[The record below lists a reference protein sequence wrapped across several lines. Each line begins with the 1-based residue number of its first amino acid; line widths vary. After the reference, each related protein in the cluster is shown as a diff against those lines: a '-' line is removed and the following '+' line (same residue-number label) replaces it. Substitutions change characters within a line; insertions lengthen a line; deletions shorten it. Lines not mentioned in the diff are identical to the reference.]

1 MWRQA
6 SSSGSAPAPRGGASS
21 AALIIAGKASGFA
34 LGAALLA
41 ACAGDPVSTARQP
54 PAAAPPMQTGGAI
67 EIPTTTC
74 PPTNPFCSGAGTA
87 MTPTMTQQPP
97 NMCAGEVPIDLTP
110 AGVNIMI
117 AVDGSP
123 SMVTHWEGIKTA
135 VRSLFRSN
143 PTAQFGLHVFW
154 GEPADVW
161 TMSTANMTNNICAAT
176 HNDGLEIG
184 THTEDAL
191 MGALGDA
198 PPGQWF
204 IENRIEISPV
214 IEPLN
219 HYLAEGNTLADPTRT
234 NYLVLLSDGND
245 NCFGSFFVANSHKL
259 SAYEKVA
266 IELFKKGIRII
277 PIGFAAPTVDASNDP
292 WAALRPGRVRPNTD
306 FDVLGTLL
314 EHGGA
319 ALSEVPRADDPSKL
333 EAAVQTVG
341 QRITNCRFDL
351 PANLDPN
358 ASASPFELNF
368 SINGQ
373 TIARDRLEQNGWNF
387 VMGGTAQV
395 ELFGDACVAIQ
406 AGEQIQVGKSC
417 ASDVCGVASIKV
429 ETKPRAVLLVLD
441 SSASRIECVDGSW
454 DCLSDPNTTP
464 NRPPTFWEEAMAA
477 VSTSLTA
484 PINDDVEFGMQFFP
498 SKTAEL
504 LSCFVEGSAEIA
516 AAQGTEIG
524 IMKAMLEKLPFG
536 LSPVVE
542 AIENVAANP
551 GRLAETDVLG
561 AVVVLSDGGDNCS
574 GAAAPEIVS
583 RMSTAAA
590 TLLEAGV
597 KTYAVRYGSEA
608 GRTAAGEEQLRALVT
623 SGGTAVIDPMDP
635 SGRPYVDA
643 ATAEE
648 LNAALAEIADR
659 LATCSFALEGIP
671 ANAVKDDAN
680 IYLNGEVIPFDSMAA
695 KQDGWAWVDADRTT
709 VELYG
714 PSCEAFKT
722 NRRTS
727 IVAEFGCP
735 PVIVPPVE

>member
-1 MWRQA
+1 MWE
-6 SSSGSAPAPRGGASS
+6 
-21 AALIIAGKASGFA
+21 FA

-54 PAAAPPMQTGGAI
+54 PAAAPPMQTGGTI

-74 PPTNPFCSGAGTA
+74 PPTNPFCSGGGTA
-87 MTPTMTQQPP
+87 MTPTNTNKPT
-97 NMCAGEVPIDLTP
+97 NTCAGEVPIDLTP

-123 SMVTHWEGIKTA
+123 TMMTHWTGIQTA

-161 TMSTANMTNNICAAT
+161 SGTTRNTTNNICGVV
-176 HNDGLEIG
+176 HNDLLEIG
-184 THTEDAL
+184 THTEEAL
-191 MGALGDA
+191 MSALGDA

-219 HYLAEGNTLADPTRT
+219 HYLTEANKLADPTRT

-245 NCFGSFFVANSHKL
+245 NCFGSFFITNDHKM
-259 SAYEKVA
+259 SSYQKIAV
-266 IELFKKGIRII
+266 ELFKKGIRVI
-277 PIGFAAPTVDASNDP
+277 PIGFTAPTVDVSGDP
-292 WAALRPGRVRPNTD
+292 WAGLRPGAVRPETD

-314 EHGGA
+314 ENGGA
-319 ALSEVPRADDPSKL
+319 ALPEVPRADDPAKL

-351 PANLDPN
+351 PASLDPN
-358 ASASPFELNF
+358 ASANPFVLNF

-373 TIARDRLEQNGWNF
+373 EIARDRVEKNGWNF
-387 VMGGTAQV
+387 VRGGTAQV

-406 AGEQIQVGKSC
+406 AGEAIQVGKSC
-417 ASDVCGVASIKV
+417 ASDVCGTASIKV
-429 ETKPRAVLLVLD
+429 ETRPRAVLLVVD
-441 SSASRIECVDGSW
+441 GSASRLECVDGTW
-454 DCLSDPNTTP
+454 DCISDPNTTP

-477 VSTSLTA
+477 VGASLTA
-484 PINDDVEFGMQFFP
+484 PINDDVEFGAQFFP

-504 LSCFVEGSAEIA
+504 LSCFVEASAEIP
-516 AAQGTEIG
+516 AAQATEVP

-551 GRLAETDVLG
+551 GRLAEPDVLG
-561 AVVVLSDGGDNCS
+561 AVVVLSDGGDNCAQAQDPERAS
-574 GAAAPEIVS
+574 RIGAAAAS
-583 RMSTAAA
+583 
-590 TLLEAGV
+590 LLEKGV

-623 SGGTAVIDPMDP
+623 SGGTAVVDPMDP
-635 SGRPYVDA
+635 SAKPYVDA
-643 ATAEE
+643 TTAEE
-648 LNAALAEIADR
+648 LGAALAEIADR
-659 LATCSFALEGIP
+659 LATCSFALDGIP
-671 ANAVKDDAN
+671 ADAEKDDAN
-680 IYLNGEVIPFDSMAA
+680 LYLNGEVIPFDSLAA
-695 KQDGWAWVDADRTT
+695 KQDGWAWVDAERTT

-714 PSCEAFKT
+714 PACEAFKT